1 MLDALEEVDHVAA
14 NPAPEAVVQTL
25 GGGDVKAGTALL
37 VEGAKPLETAPAGGS
52 QGDVITHHLGDPGG
66 IADPRDV
73 VGADAASHGRESRCR
88 VPPARCTGRVV
99 AGIMVDVDLQIIDAA
114 GSAREIGR
122 AHGEQA
128 REAIARGL
136 ERWRDQL
143 ALTGVDADSLWKDL
157 SRGSGFRDATARWAP
172 HLLDEV
178 EGIAEGAN
186 ADPDAVFATNCLD
199 EAWWWGKQGSGCSAV
214 ALIDSGQRPIIGQN
228 MDLDTWMDTTQVALR
243 LQPSEGPA
251 QVLLSRAGM
260 VGLCGANEAGVGVV
274 VNTLDTLPS
283 TTDGLPVAFVIRLLA
298 EQTSVDAVEPALRSV
313 RHASGQAYTVAS
325 ADGAVAGYE
334 AGGDHVASYVNDGDR
349 PGARWHTNHPLAG
362 SYGAAVGGDDWAGAS
377 TLPRLER
384 VTAAMETMASTDDLK
399 AVLADADAGV
409 CMYPGRWRDDGF
421 TFGSVVMELGSPPSV
436 QIAPGPPD
444 RTPYVDVPFA

>member
-1 MLDALEEVDHVAA
+1 M
-14 NPAPEAVVQTL
+14 
-25 GGGDVKAGTALL
+25 
-37 VEGAKPLETAPAGGS
+37 GS
-52 QGDVITHHLGDPGG
+52 
-66 IADPRDV
+66 
-73 VGADAASHGRESRCR
+73 
-88 VPPARCTGRVV
+88 
-99 AGIMVDVDLQIIDAA
+99 VDLLIVDAA
-114 GSAREIGR
+114 GSPRELGR

-128 REAIARGL
+128 RDVIASGL
-136 ERWRDQL
+136 ERWRDEL
-143 ALTGVDADSLWKDL
+143 ARGGVDAETLWKGL
-157 SRGSGFRDATARWAP
+157 SRESGFRDAAARWAP
-172 HLLDEV
+172 HLLAEV

-199 EAWWWGKQGSGCSAV
+199 EAWWWGELGSGCSAV
-214 ALIDSGQRPIIGQN
+214 AFVDRGQRPIIGQN

-283 TTDGLPVAFVIRLLA
+283 AMDGLPVAFVIRLLA
-298 EQTSVDAVEPALRSV
+298 QQTSVDAVEPALRSV

-325 ADGAVAGYE
+325 ADGEVAGYE
-334 AGGDHVASYVNDGDR
+334 AGGDHVASYGNDVDR

-362 SYGAAVGGDDWAGAS
+362 TYGASVGDDWAAS
-377 TLPRLER
+377 STVPRFER
-384 VTAAMETMASTDDLK
+384 VTAAMDSMESTDDLK
-399 AVLADADAGV
+399 AVLSDGDAGV